1 MNPTMN
7 SKTATA
13 ESLAAP
19 LGISFV
25 LASAG
30 GREMQSRGAISEDVL
45 RRLERDLDLTELRA
59 DA

>member
-1 MNPTMN
+1 MN

-30 GREMQSRGAISEDVL
+30 GREMHSRGAISEDVL
-45 RRLERDLDLTELRA
+45 RRLERDLDLSELRA